1 MKIRW
6 SIAKANVDPNYISVL
21 IPMQNTINEAVT
33 ALETKLQGFG
43 FDAGIHQEEI
53 DEEIARLKDQLW
65 IVKNYTTYLANEAA
79 LIVVND
85 AIDVVKNELTAAKAE
100 VAELVSPEV
109 VAEFTGKLD
118 AVSFDGVENSR
129 DTHYANHDLND
140 ETVKSQIINVD
151 LKAISDEIAQIVE
164 DAKAADKAAQEVP
177 GDVNGD
183 KALDA
188 LDFEIIEEFVVN
200 GASEDEAEDIKAMRE
215 QSDLNNDGK
224 VDTRDLNEFL
234 KLYRNK

>member
-1 MKIRW
+1 MKIEW

-21 IPMQNTINEAVT
+21 IPMLNTINEDVT
-33 ALETKLQGFG
+33 NLETKLQGYG
-43 FDAGIHQEEI
+43 FDAGKHQEEI
-53 DEEIARLKDQLW
+53 DEEIARLNDQLW

-85 AIDVVKNELTAAKAE
+85 AIAVVEGELTAAKAE

-109 VAEFTGKLD
+109 VEEYTGKLD
-118 AVSFDGVENSR
+118 AVSIDDVENSR

-151 LKAISDEIAQIVE
+151 LKAISDAIAKIVE

-188 LDFEIIEEFVVN
+188 ADLEIIETFVLN
-200 GASEDEAEDIKAMRE
+200 DASEDEAENIKAMRE
-215 QSDLNNDGK
+215 KSDLNNDGK

-234 KLYRNK
+234 KLYSNN

>member
-1 MKIRW
+1 M
-6 SIAKANVDPNYISVL
+6 L
-21 IPMQNTINEAVT
+21 NTINEDVT
-33 ALETKLQGFG
+33 ALETKLQGYG
-43 FDAGIHQEEI
+43 FDAGNHQKEI

-85 AIDVVKNELTAAKAE
+85 AIDVVKNELTAAKAD

-109 VAEFTGKLD
+109 VQAYTDKLD
-118 AVSFDGVENSR
+118 AVSFDAVENSR

-140 ETVKSQIINVD
+140 ETVKSQIIDVD
-151 LKAISDEIAQIVE
+151 LKAISAAIAQIVE

>member
-1 MKIRW
+1 MKIEW
-6 SIAKANVDPNYISVL
+6 SIAKANVDPNNTSVL
-21 IPMQNTINEAVT
+21 IPMLNTINEDV
-33 ALETKLQGFG
+33 TKLEGDLKSYGFE
-43 FDAGIHQEEI
+43 AGKHQEEI

-85 AIDVVKNELTAAKAE
+85 AIDAVKDELTAAKAE

-118 AVSFDGVENSR
+118 AVSFDEVENSR

-140 ETVKSQIINVD
+140 ETVKSQIIDVD
-151 LKAISDEIAQIVE
+151 LKAISAAIAQIVE

-200 GASEDEAEDIKAMRE
+200 GAS
-215 QSDLNNDGK
+215 
-224 VDTRDLNEFL
+224 
-234 KLYRNK
+234 